1 LFSSLPTA
9 TMPTLVVETVDPA
22 EEENYQASLVLATVE
37 AVIGPC
43 TSLSSAAAV
52 LVDEVAALKVCSDDA
67 FEWTM
72 VENAAT
78 AHHSKAAIL
87 SDDVPFDE
95 DPMVVT
101 GPALV
106 RIEHCPWT
114 IISRYCV
121 SWYQRN
127 DRPLTFLDVSCFWSQ
142 LTDGTTSATT
152 GVSHDGRLPLV
163 TVNANNKHSLTCLCC
178 GNKRAKIVVLSHD
191 DKMD

>member
-1 LFSSLPTA
+1 
-9 TMPTLVVETVDPA
+9 MPTLVVETVDLA
-22 EEENYQASLVLATVE
+22 EEDNYQASLVLATVE

-67 FEWTM
+67 SEWTM

-95 DPMVVT
+95 DPMVLT

-106 RIEHCPWT
+106 RIEHCP
-114 IISRYCV
+114 CV
-121 SWYQRN
+121 SCYPCN
-127 DRPLTFLDVSCFWSQ
+127 GRPLTLLDVSCFWSQ

-152 GVSHDGRLPLV
+152 GVSDDGRLPLV

-191 DKMD
+191 DKMDKMETCSQS